1 MAIRSDLQNP
11 AAKIGSTMTPKVA
24 PSNQYGESAK
34 LMRGLKDVPAGA
46 PPTEQVQQRP
56 QGPRPGAVTDLLAQ
70 SSSPGEPITSGADF
84 GPGMSSLQAGITMP
98 NPNND
103 AIVELRNISRMF
115 PESGISDLLDKYG
128 A

>member
-34 LMRGLKDVPAGA
+34 LMRGLKQVPASA
-46 PPTEQVQQRP
+46 PPTEQVQQP
-56 QGPRPGAVTDLLAQ
+56 QGPRPGAVVDLLAPTA
-70 SSSPGEPITSGADF
+70 SPMEPITSGADF
-84 GPGMSSLQAGITMP
+84 GPGMSSFQAGIPMP

-115 PESGISDLLDKYG
+115 PESGIADLLDKYG

>member
-34 LMRGLKDVPAGA
+34 LMRGLKDVPASA
-46 PPTEQVQQRP
+46 PPTEQVQQQP
-56 QGPRPGAVTDLLAQ
+56 QGPRPGAISDLLAPT
-70 SSSPGEPITSGADF
+70 SMPNEPITSGADF
-84 GPGMSSLQAGITMP
+84 GPGMSSFQAGIGIA

-103 AIVELRNISRMF
+103 AMIELRNISRMF
-115 PESGISDLLDKYG
+115 PDSGIADLLDKYG

>member
-34 LMRGLKDVPAGA
+34 LMRGLKEVPAGA
-46 PPTEQVQQRP
+46 PPTEHVQQP
-56 QGPRPGAVTDLLAQ
+56 KGPRPGSLNILGPTT
-70 SSSPGEPITSGADF
+70 SPNEPITSGANF
-84 GPGMSSLQAGITMP
+84 GEGMTPFQAGIPLP

-103 AIVELRNISRMF
+103 AIMELRNISRLY
-115 PESGISDLLDKYG
+115 PESGIADLLDKYG

>member
-11 AAKIGSTMTPKVA
+11 AAKIGSTMTPKVP

-46 PPTEQVQQRP
+46 PPSEAVQSQP
-56 QGPRPGAVTDLLAQ
+56 QGPRPGGLPDLFA
-70 SSSPGEPITSGADF
+70 PTANPNEPITSGSDF
-84 GPGMSSLQAGITMP
+84 GPGMSSFQAGIPMP

-103 AIVELRNISRMF
+103 AIIELRNISRIF
-115 PESGISDLLDKYG
+115 PDSGIADLLDKYG

>member
-34 LMRGLKDVPAGA
+34 LMRGLKQVPAGA
-46 PPTEQVQQRP
+46 PPSEAVQSQP
-56 QGPRPGAVTDLLAQ
+56 MGPRPGGLGDLFGATA
-70 SSSPGEPITSGADF
+70 SPNEPITSGADF
-84 GPGMSSLQAGITMP
+84 GPGMNSFQAGIPMP

-103 AIVELRNISRMF
+103 AIIELRNISRMF

>member
-34 LMRGLKDVPAGA
+34 LMRGLRDVPAA
-46 PPTEQVQQRP
+46 ASQSSSPQSQP
-56 QGPRPGAVTDLLAQ
+56 QGPRPGSVVDLLAGTT
-70 SSSPGEPITSGADF
+70 SPNEPITSGADF
-84 GPGMSSLQAGITMP
+84 GPGMSSFQAGIPMQ
-98 NPNND
+98 NANND
-103 AIVELRNISRMF
+103 AIIELRNISRMF
-115 PESGISDLLDKYG
+115 PDSGISDLLDKYG

>member
-11 AAKIGSTMTPKVA
+11 AAKIGSTMTPKVG

-46 PPTEQVQQRP
+46 PPTEQAQKT
-56 QGPRPGAVTDLLAQ
+56 GPVPGQILDLLAPTNRPQ
-70 SSSPGEPITSGADF
+70 EPITAGSDF
-84 GPGMSSLQAGITMP
+84 GPGMNSMQAGIPFMK

-103 AIVELRNISRMF
+103 AIIELQNISRLF
-115 PESGISDLLDKYG
+115 PDSGISDLLDKYG
-128 A
+128 V